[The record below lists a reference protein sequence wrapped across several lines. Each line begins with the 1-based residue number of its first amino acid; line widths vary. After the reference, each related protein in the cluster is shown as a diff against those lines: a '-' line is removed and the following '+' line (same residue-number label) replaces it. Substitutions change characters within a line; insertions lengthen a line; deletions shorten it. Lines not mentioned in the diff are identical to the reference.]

1 MELTM
6 AISSRQ
12 DILNVLSLFI
22 NKLNHTPKHSEDST
36 PIIITEDTILQSI
49 GMDSLDII
57 ELQIMYEEYSNNVVN
72 EPTSAIIT
80 IRDLINL
87 LE

>member
-6 AISSRQ
+6 EISSRQ
-12 DILNVLSLFI
+12 DILNVLSQCI
-22 NKLNHTPKHSEDST
+22 NKLNHTPKHSEDSSS
-36 PIIITEDTILQSI
+36 IIITEDTILQSI
-49 GMDSLDII
+49 GLDSLDII
-57 ELQIMYEEYSNNVVN
+57 ELQLMYEECSNTVVN